1 MPYALVPR
9 SVVLVIASVLAGSM
23 APSQTPQFRATVE
36 LATVDF
42 RAMSGGRPVTD
53 LKPDEVVFK
62 IDGRARALQQLV
74 FAGTEDVATS
84 GPASTTR
91 LPPPFWTNRTR
102 DAGRAFFLYFDDQN
116 IGPGNEGLA
125 RDAALRFLD
134 QLGVY
139 DRVAV
144 ITSAGTQAELTT
156 DRARVRTALGAVT
169 SHSRTPITQG
179 GRPLAGLDGF
189 LSSIVPI
196 EGPKNVVL
204 ISEGVRSNP
213 INKTPPDV
221 QEYRDLSRTAF
232 RARAQIYLI
241 RPVSIGKSDLES
253 DVFFDQL
260 ADVVIAA
267 GGEVFAPSGQA
278 DVVFSRIE
286 RESAGSYTLGFLP
299 TNDESDGK
307 PHRVEIAVRRQGV
320 AVIARSEFFFAKRSS
335 GAVKP
340 VTAMTMLQEV
350 SSRRELELR
359 GAVYIAAPAEKT
371 GVKVLIVFET
381 TGGATLREA
390 GLAVFDPRT
399 GKAHSIWPLTPKE
412 IVDARVTS
420 GVLLA
425 PGSYRARASGISSTG
440 LPGSLEFDF
449 TAPGAASAAAATSD
463 LMIGQNRPDGSFD
476 PRVGVGSESRATGFL
491 IFTGEAG
498 AGPSL
503 TATFDV
509 ARTPEGP
516 ALVSAAGRIANGDT
530 PTLWTARGT
539 VPVDAL
545 PPGDYLLRCR
555 VTRNEKTV
563 VDGIRAFRRD

>member
-1 MPYALVPR
+1 MPSKLLFLLLCSAL
-9 SVVLVIASVLAGSM
+9 LA
-23 APSQTPQFRATVE
+23 APAQTPQFRATVE

-53 LKPDEVVFK
+53 LKQDEVLLK
-62 IDGRARALQQLV
+62 IDGRVRALQQLV
-74 FAGTEDVATS
+74 FAGTEDVAS
-84 GPASTTR
+84 SDPASTTR
-91 LPPPFWTNRTR
+91 LPPSFWTNRAR

-116 IGPGNEGLA
+116 IGPGNEGLS

-134 QLGVY
+134 RLGVY

-144 ITSAGTQAELTT
+144 ITSAGTQVALTT
-156 DRARVRTALGAVT
+156 DRARTRAALGAVT
-169 SHSRTPITQG
+169 SHARTPITQG

-189 LSSIVPI
+189 LSSIAPI
-196 EGPKNVVL
+196 DGPKNVVL
-204 ISEGVRSNP
+204 ISEGLRSNP
-213 INKTPPDV
+213 INKTAPDV
-221 QEYRDLSRTAF
+221 QEFRDLSRTAF

-241 RPVSIGKSDLES
+241 RPVSIGRSDLDS
-253 DVFFDQL
+253 DVNFEWL
-260 ADVVIAA
+260 ADAVGAA
-267 GGEVFAPSGQA
+267 GGDVFAPSGQV
-278 DVVFSRIE
+278 DVVFARIE
-286 RESAGSYTLGFLP
+286 RESAGSYTLGFSP

-307 PHRVEIAVRRQGV
+307 LHRVEIAVRRQGV
-320 AVIARSEFFFAKRSS
+320 EVIARSQFLFAKRPS
-335 GAVKP
+335 GAAKP
-340 VTAMTMLQEV
+340 VTAMTMLQEL
-350 SSRRELELR
+350 SPRRELELR
-359 GAVYIAAPAEKT
+359 GAAYIAAPAEKA

-381 TGGATLREA
+381 TSGEPLREA

-412 IVDARVTS
+412 IADARVTS

-440 LPGSLEFDF
+440 MPGSLEFDF
-449 TAPGAASAAAATSD
+449 TAPALATAAATTSD

-503 TATFDV
+503 SATFDV

-555 VTRNEKTV
+555 VTR
-563 VDGIRAFRRD
+563 DGKPLIETIRAFRRD